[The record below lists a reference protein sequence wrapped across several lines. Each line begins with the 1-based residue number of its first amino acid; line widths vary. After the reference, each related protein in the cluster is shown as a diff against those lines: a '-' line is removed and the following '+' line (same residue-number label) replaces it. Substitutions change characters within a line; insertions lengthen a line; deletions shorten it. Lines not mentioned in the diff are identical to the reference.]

1 VVALIYLT
9 MTITLS
15 LILRKV
21 EARLR
26 AKTER

>member
-9 MTITLS
+9 MTVTLS
-15 LILRKV
+15 LGLRRI

-26 AKTER
+26 ARSG